1 MKWIPLRAIKETD
14 IKAILL
20 SKHRTKFLTT
30 ECLLLSVTRQH
41 YDGGENCGDIYSDKA
56 EFFRKMG
63 GNERILGHYIT
74 IGIWKINQVPIKKK
88 YCL

>member
-41 YDGGENCGDIYSDKA
+41 YDGGENCGDISSDKA
-56 EFFRKMG
+56 EFSAKWVEMSEF
-63 GNERILGHYIT
+63 
-74 IGIWKINQVPIKKK
+74 
-88 YCL
+88 